1 MDKKFENIIKSKLQ
15 DRKITPSPNSWE
27 KLEGLL
33 DSENESQKAVKYRWL
48 SIRNIAAVFA
58 LGVIAVSLIYMNTNH
73 ESNNAIVFEKKLEV
87 KQYEDAILIQKNLAP
102 ELNQPQKPTIK
113 IEKANNHKV
122 IAVNQ
127 PREEIAV
134 LDLGKKEIKVEVSI
148 PNFDPKID
156 AQNIINE
163 EINRL
168 LVNSINPKINS
179 ALISEVRKLDLALLI
194 EELNQNQVELE
205 SQFRKKVVNTLN
217 SIYAQLSEK
226 NIIKE

>member
-15 DRKITPSPNSWE
+15 DRKITPSLNSWE
-27 KLEGLL
+27 KLEDLL
-33 DSENESQKAVKYRWL
+33 DSENESQNTVKYTWL

-58 LGVIAVSLIYMNTNH
+58 LGVIAVSLIYIYTNH
-73 ESNNAIVFEKKLEV
+73 ESTNAFVSEQNSDL
-87 KQYEDAILIQKNLAP
+87 KQYEDVIIVQKDIDQP
-102 ELNQPQKPTIK
+102 LNQSKNPTIR
-113 IEKANNHKV
+113 IEKPNNNKV
-122 IAVNQ
+122 TVMTQ

-168 LVNSINPKINS
+168 LVNSVNPKINS

>member
-1 MDKKFENIIKSKLQ
+1 MSL
-15 DRKITPSPNSWE
+15 RT
-27 KLEGLL
+27 
-33 DSENESQKAVKYRWL
+33 AVKYRWL
-48 SIRNIAAVFA
+48 NIRNIAAVFA

-73 ESNNAIVFEKKLEV
+73 ESNNTIVSEKKSEV
-87 KQYEDAILIQKNLAP
+87 KQHEDAILVQKNIAS
-102 ELNQPQKPTIK
+102 EVNQPLKPTIK

-122 IAVNQ
+122 IAVTHL
-127 PREEIAV
+127 REEIAV